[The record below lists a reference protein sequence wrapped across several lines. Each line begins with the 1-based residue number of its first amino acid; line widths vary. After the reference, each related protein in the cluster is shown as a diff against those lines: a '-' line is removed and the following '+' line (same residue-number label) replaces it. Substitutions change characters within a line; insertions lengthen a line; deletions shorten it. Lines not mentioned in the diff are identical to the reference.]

1 MRELHSTAWAAMRR
15 SRHPWRIG
23 AAVVLLAA
31 TSWLA
36 GCGAPTSHTGEADS
50 PSREVLRRGLGA
62 EPGTLDPQHASDNAA
77 LTVVADLYEGLTAE
91 GGDGSIVPGS
101 AESWTVER
109 GGAEYLFRLRRGLRW
124 SNGDAL
130 TADHFAAGL
139 RYALD
144 AANGAPN
151 AGLLADV
158 EQIEVVGPDVL
169 RLRLRR
175 PVSYLPAVLAL
186 PVAAPRHPRAQTL
199 EPRPGN
205 GAYRIVRRLPGE
217 RIELERN
224 PYYWGVA
231 DVAIDRI
238 VHLGV
243 TDLATEVNLYRTGE
257 LDLTSEVPNA
267 QLASLRETLP
277 GELRLAPYLSVYAY
291 AVNMARLPNRDA
303 RIALAMAIDRERLTR
318 QVTGAGERPALGW
331 VPDGIAGYTPARFEW
346 AGLDYPA
353 AVAEARRLWS
363 AARRSGD
370 TPAKIRLCTDASAN
384 HRRTAVAVADFWR
397 TALGIETEVIELEW
411 NVYLDTRE
419 RPGDCDLVRL
429 GWSADF
435 VDPEAF
441 AMVFESAHPQ
451 NTLGYAS
458 NAYDHRLR
466 ASRSEAE
473 ATRRMAHL
481 AGAEAQL
488 LADAPV
494 IPLFFR
500 VSKRLVKPYVQGVTD
515 NPLGHVASR
524 HLRFV
529 EP

>member
-1 MRELHSTAWAAMRR
+1 MPR
-15 SRHPWRIG
+15 SRHPSRAG

-36 GCGAPTSHTGEADS
+36 GCGAPTTHTGEIAGQ
-50 PSREVLRRGLGA
+50 SREVLRRGLGA
-62 EPGTLDPQHASDNAA
+62 EPGTLDPQLASDNAA
-77 LTVVADLYEGLTAE
+77 LAVVADLYEGLTRE
-91 GGDGSIVPGS
+91 DGDGSIVPGS

-109 GGAEYLFRLRRGLRW
+109 GGAEYVFRLRRGLRW
-124 SNGDAL
+124 SNGDTL

-139 RYALD
+139 RHALD

-158 EQIEVVGPDVL
+158 EQVEVVGPDVL
-169 RLRLRR
+169 RLRLGR

-186 PVAAPRHPRAQTL
+186 PVAAPRHPRAQAL
-199 EPRPGN
+199 EPKPGN

-224 PYYWGVA
+224 PHYWNVA

-238 VHLGV
+238 VHMGV

-346 AGLDYPA
+346 GGLDYPA
-353 AVAEARRLWS
+353 AVAEARQRWS

-370 TPAKIRLCTDASAN
+370 APAKIRLCTDASAN

-419 RPGDCDLVRL
+419 HPGDCDLVRL

-441 AMVFESAHPQ
+441 AMVFESTHPQ

-458 NAYDHRLR
+458 AAYDRWLG

-473 ATRRMAHL
+473 AAQRMVQL
-481 AGAEAQL
+481 ANAEAQL

-500 VSKRLVKPYVQGVTD
+500 VSKRLVKPYLHGVTD

>member
-1 MRELHSTAWAAMRR
+1 M
-15 SRHPWRIG
+15 
-23 AAVVLLAA
+23 
-31 TSWLA
+31 
-36 GCGAPTSHTGEADS
+36 GCGAPTTHTGEPVS

-77 LTVVADLYEGLTAE
+77 LAVVADLYEGLTSE
-91 GGDGSIVPGS
+91 DGDGSIVPGS
-101 AESWTVER
+101 AESWTVEQ
-109 GGAEYLFRLRRGLRW
+109 GGVEYLFRLRRGLRW
-124 SNGDAL
+124 SNGDPL

-158 EQIEVVGPDVL
+158 AQIEVVGPDVL

-186 PVAAPRHPRAQTL
+186 PVAAPRHPRAQAL

-224 PYYWGVA
+224 PYYWNVA
-231 DVAIDRI
+231 AVAIDRI

-267 QLASLRETLP
+267 QLAALREALP
-277 GELRLAPYLSVYAY
+277 GELQLAPYLSVYAY
-291 AVNMARLPNRDA
+291 AVNLARLPDRDA

-346 AGLDYPA
+346 GRLDGPA
-353 AVAEARRLWS
+353 AVAEARRRWQD
-363 AARRSGD
+363 AWHAQ
-370 TPAKIRLCTDASAN
+370 PAPATIRLCTDASAN

-397 TALGIETEVIELEW
+397 TALGIETEIIELEW
-411 NVYLDTRE
+411 NVYLDTLAH
-419 RPGDCDLVRL
+419 PGDCDLVRL

-441 AMVFESAHPQ
+441 ARVFESAHPQ
-451 NTLGYAS
+451 NTLGYSSA
-458 NAYDHRLR
+458 AYDRWLG
-466 ASRSEAE
+466 ASRAE
-473 ATRRMAHL
+473 GDAARRMEQL
-481 AGAEAQL
+481 AAAEAQL

-500 VSKRLVKPYVQGVTD
+500 VSKRLVKPYVQGVAD

-524 HLRFV
+524 HLRLV

>member
-1 MRELHSTAWAAMRR
+1 MHASTDGRA
-15 SRHPWRIG
+15 SGLLPT
-23 AAVVLLAA
+23 LAA
-31 TSWLA
+31 SVFLA

-158 EQIEVVGPDVL
+158 EQIDVVGPEVL

-186 PVAAPRHPRAQTL
+186 PVAAPRHPHAQTL

-205 GAYRIVRRLPGE
+205 GAYRIARRLPGE

-224 PYYWGVA
+224 PYYWNVA
-231 DVAIDRI
+231 DVAIDR
-238 VHLGV
+238 VVQLAV

-257 LDLTSEVPNA
+257 LDLTSEVPNT
-267 QLASLRETLP
+267 QLGLLQDSLP
-277 GELRLAPYLSVYAY
+277 DELRLAPYLSVYSY
-291 AVNMARLPNRDA
+291 AINMARLPDRDA
-303 RIALAMAIDRERLTR
+303 RLALAMAIDRGRITG
-318 QVTGAGERPALGW
+318 QVTGAGERPAFGW
-331 VPDGIAGYTPARFEW
+331 VPDGIAGYVPARFEW
-346 AGLDYPA
+346 NRLDRAA
-353 AVAEARRLWS
+353 AVAEARRLWD
-363 AARRSGD
+363 AARRSHGA
-370 TPAKIRLCTDASAN
+370 PAKIRLCTDASAN
-384 HRRTAVAVADFWR
+384 HRRTAIAVADLWR
-397 TALGIETEVIELEW
+397 TVLGIETEIVELEW
-411 NVYLDTRE
+411 NVYLDTRTH
-419 RPGDCDLVRL
+419 PGDCDLMRL

-441 AMVFESAHPQ
+441 ATVFESDHPQ
-451 NTLGYAS
+451 NTLGYSSAT
-458 NAYDHRLR
+458 YDRLL
-466 ASRSEAE
+466 ATSRKE
-473 ATRRMAHL
+473 TDPVRRMTML

-488 LADAPV
+488 LADVPV

-500 VSKRLVKPYVQGVTD
+500 VSKRLVKPYVHGMST

-524 HLRFV
+524 HLRI
-529 EP
+529 EAP